1 MCQEYKAF
9 TDGSFDVELEFGGW
23 GTVIQD
29 EKRTQEFKGISP
41 AKDIESIELK
51 AITMALGKTPLHS
64 KVTVYTDSLFIVNA
78 FNCKIWKK
86 YKACN
91 DRSSQYLWLQLGKL
105 LKNRIVTMMWIKGHS
120 GIPEH
125 DKADNLAREA
135 LFSSKRYLAAKEQL
149 STVFNDGVAPV
160 EVEL

>member
-9 TDGSFDVELEFGGW
+9 ADGSFDLELEFGGW
-23 GTVIQD
+23 GVVIQD
-29 EKRTQEFKGISP
+29 ENGTREFKGTST
-41 AKDIESIELK
+41 ATDIESIELK

-78 FNCKIWKK
+78 FNSKIWKK

-91 DRSSQYLWLQLGKL
+91 DRSSQHLWLHLGKL
-105 LKNRIVTMMWIKGHS
+105 LKNRIVTLMWIKGHS
-120 GIPEH
+120 GISEH
-125 DKADNLAREA
+125 NKADNLAREA

-149 STVFNDGVAPV
+149 STVLNESVAVGV
-160 EVEL
+160 E

>member
-1 MCQEYKAF
+1 MCQEIKAF
-9 TDGSFDVELEFGGW
+9 ADGSFDVELEFGGW

-29 EKRTQEFKGISP
+29 ENGTQEFKGTSP

-125 DKADNLAREA
+125 NKADKLARDA
-135 LFSSKRYLAAKEQL
+135 LFSSKRYLTAKEQL
-149 STVFNDGVAPV
+149 STAMNGNAVLAGV
-160 EVEL
+160 E